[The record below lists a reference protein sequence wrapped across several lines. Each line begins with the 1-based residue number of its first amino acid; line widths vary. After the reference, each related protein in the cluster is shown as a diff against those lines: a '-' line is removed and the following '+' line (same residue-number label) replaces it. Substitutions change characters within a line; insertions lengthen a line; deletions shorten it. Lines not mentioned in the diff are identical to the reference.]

1 MGSVV
6 GYTTKDRLDS
16 GAYRI
21 PIAVQFVW
29 ALILAIGI
37 AILPESPR
45 YYVKR
50 GKIEKAIK
58 ALSSLRGQSPNSEYI
73 QSELSE
79 IIANHE
85 YE

>member
-1 MGSVV
+1 MASVV
-6 GYTTKDRLDS
+6 GYTTKDRTDT

-21 PIAVQFVW
+21 PIGIQFLW
-29 ALILAIGI
+29 ALILATGI
-37 AILPESPR
+37 ACLPESPR

-58 ALSSLRGQSPNSEYI
+58 SLSSLRGQAPDSEYI
-73 QSELSE
+73 QAELSE